1 MNKKDVAKLLRG
13 RKIVDAYRAEHA
25 KGGEDKSAKLT
36 EDIKAL
42 GFESIE
48 EFFRLN
54 DAMCMQA
61 IREIPIYGECDFCE
75 GYKGKPRCQVWFGR
89 DGCAATKARP
99 NKEDM
104 YAAILVKTRAGAAD
118 FIYEYSA
125 GRLAYLKKGVDK
137 NTGIYWYCTKGHGF
151 YCKPLEVS
159 SEDPLLDIRWR

>member
-42 GFESIE
+42 GFESVE

-61 IREIPIYGECDFCE
+61 IREIPIYGECDLCE
-75 GYKGKPRCQVWFGR
+75 GYAGIPECKKWFGNE
-89 DGCAATKARP
+89 GCAITKKTP
-99 NKEDM
+99 DKEDM
-104 YAAILVKTRAGAAD
+104 YKAIFVKIRAGVAD
-118 FIYEYSA
+118 SA
-125 GRLAYLKKGVDK
+125 YKHSVDRLAYFKKDIDK
-137 NTGIYWYCTKGHGF
+137 GTGIYWYCTKGHGF
-151 YCKPLEVS
+151 YCKPFESPSVK
-159 SEDPLLDIRWR
+159 LLFDIRWR